1 MNDKMKKSLDKVRA
15 EEELKNRTK
24 AFLYQKTK
32 GYSKGRAKRVHY
44 RHLVPAFACFLFIML
59 GGHWLYF
66 TPTAE
71 ISIEISPSIELGV
84 NRFDKIISVRAGNS
98 DGQELAGS
106 LNIKYLDYIEAVNQ
120 ILMNENVSAL
130 LSNDEVMTIGVIGSH
145 DAQSAEM
152 LSQLESCTAGEANTY
167 CYYANA
173 DEAGKA
179 RELGLSYAKYR
190 AYLEL
195 QALGSA
201 VTPDELQS
209 MTMREIWDL
218 IDSLSEPGSEEDSEG
233 QSGRGGHGT
242 GRGFGQGQR
251 KGYGAN
257 RE

>member
-1 MNDKMKKSLDKVRA
+1 MKNAYAISSLSRQMVKVCEQIDSLA
-15 EEELKNRTK
+15 MGVQDTEQGNVDVADAYTDMLLDEIEHVQMLTLKLTEVI
-24 AFLYQKTK
+24 T
-32 GYSKGRAKRVHY
+32 
-44 RHLVPAFACFLFIML
+44 
-59 GGHWLYF
+59 
-66 TPTAE
+66 
-71 ISIEISPSIELGV
+71 
-84 NRFDKIISVRAGNS
+84 
-98 DGQELAGS
+98 
-106 LNIKYLDYIEAVNQ
+106 EA
-120 ILMNENVSAL
+120 
-130 LSNDEVMTIGVIGSH
+130 
-145 DAQSAEM
+145 
-152 LSQLESCTAGEANTY
+152 AGEDEP
-167 CYYANA
+167 ANA